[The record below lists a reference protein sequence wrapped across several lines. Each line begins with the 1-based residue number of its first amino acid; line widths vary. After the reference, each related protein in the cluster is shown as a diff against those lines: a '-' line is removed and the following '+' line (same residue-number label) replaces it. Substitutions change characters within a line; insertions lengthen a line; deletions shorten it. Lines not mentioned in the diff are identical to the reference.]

1 MDLKRKATP
10 TSEPS
15 SGLLL
20 VKSLA
25 LLYLRFD
32 HITNQIE
39 LEIYPL
45 VVSQLLK
52 WLNIIC
58 DRNIYI
64 SDKLRIKELNF
75 PFFFLPISMIQTN
88 LTLSQKLILLI
99 RENQLKF

>member
-1 MDLKRKATP
+1 MDLERKAIP
-10 TSEPS
+10 TSKPS

-25 LLYLRFD
+25 LLYLCF
-32 HITNQIE
+32 ITNQIE
-39 LEIYPL
+39 LEIHRS

-64 SDKLRIKELNF
+64 SDKLRIKELDF
-75 PFFFLPISMIQTN
+75 PFFPSHLHDSNQCYAVAKTN
-88 LTLSQKLILLI
+88 PTHL
-99 RENQLKF
+99 